1 MIGLT
6 GNQIQNVLNKLMP
19 QEEEHEL
26 YRVVKYH
33 KDDIDNPKVIGAS
46 LTGSQTAQ
54 MLNDTK
60 VIPGKEMLI
69 SEPMPSESY
78 GLTKESYHGQG

>member
-33 KDDIDNPKVIGAS
+33 KDDIDNPKVIGSS

-54 MLNDTK
+54 LLNDTR
-60 VIPGKEMLI
+60 VISGKEMLI
-69 SEPMPSESY
+69 SEPQS
-78 GLTKESYHGQG
+78 LTRGEL

>member
-33 KDDIDNPKVIGAS
+33 KDDIDNPKVIGANRLS
-46 LTGSQTAQ
+46 DSPDA
-54 MLNDTK
+54 
-60 VIPGKEMLI
+60 
-69 SEPMPSESY
+69 
-78 GLTKESYHGQG
+78 